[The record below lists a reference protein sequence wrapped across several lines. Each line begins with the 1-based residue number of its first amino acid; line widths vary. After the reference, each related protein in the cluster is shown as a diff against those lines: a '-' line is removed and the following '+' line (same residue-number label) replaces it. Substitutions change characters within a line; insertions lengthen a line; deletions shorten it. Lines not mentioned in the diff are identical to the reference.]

1 MMRRDRRA
9 AAANPSATGRSISAG
24 VAGGSCRGAVETA
37 AACCPVLCASAEI
50 RASALGRNEPSPASS
65 ETVIEF
71 LAVGAAI
78 ASVGSGHTVAT
89 AGAGAGGRTPVC
101 AASSCGTRV
110 GETEGA
116 ALSSGAFRRRGSFVI
131 ALIVGAGCR
140 LTESILTRGKDGA
153 PSPGVAEFAAPT
165 GGTATGVAMDGGGT
179 DADGAAS
186 GSTCAAVCSDGWPG
200 ARRYQHLRCFAQSMW

>member
-24 VAGGSCRGAVETA
+24 VAGGDCRSAAPAA
-37 AACCPVLCASAEI
+37 AACCLMFCESGEI
-50 RASALGRNEPSPASS
+50 RASALRRNEPSPASS
-65 ETVIEF
+65 ETVMES
-71 LAVGAAI
+71 LAAGAAI
-78 ASVGSGHTVAT
+78 ASGGSGHTVAA
-89 AGAGAGGRTPVC
+89 AGADAGVRTPVRD
-101 AASSCGTRV
+101 ASSRGTTV

-116 ALSSGAFRRRGSFVI
+116 ALSSGAFRRRGSFVV

-165 GGTATGVAMDGGGT
+165 GAAATGVAMDGAGT
-179 DADGAAS
+179 NADGAAS
-186 GSTCAAVCSDGWPG
+186 GSTCAAACCDGWPG
-200 ARRYQHLRCFAQSMW
+200 ARRYQHLRCFAQSMR